1 MNTMISPSRRRLLGF
16 GAAALALSAAP
27 RVWAQ
32 AAAPAA
38 PWPLRP
44 AEARL

>member
-1 MNTMISPSRRRLLGF
+1 MTVISAVSRRGLLGL
-16 GAAALALSAAP
+16 GAAALAISAAP

-38 PWPLRP
+38 PAGPTVP
-44 AEARL
+44 D